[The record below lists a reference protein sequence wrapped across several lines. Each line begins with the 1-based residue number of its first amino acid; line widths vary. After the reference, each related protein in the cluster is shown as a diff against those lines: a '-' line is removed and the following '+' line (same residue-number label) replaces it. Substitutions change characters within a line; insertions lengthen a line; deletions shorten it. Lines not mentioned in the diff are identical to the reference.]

1 MTAAPT
7 ELAFGDITRQ
17 GLPFY
22 GGSITYSMHFEMDQE
37 KDILVKV
44 PHFTAPVL
52 EVWIDGKSAGLIAFA
67 PHTLSLGRVA
77 AGRHSLEICACGN
90 RFNSFGTLHNCNEEF
105 KWYGPDSYRTVGDE
119 WSEAWCLRPFG
130 ILSRVEIWE
139 GDREHGDK

>member
-22 GGSITYSMHFEMDQE
+22 GGSITYSMHFEMDRE

-52 EVWIDGKSAGLIAFA
+52 EVWIDGKRAGLIAFA
-67 PHTLSLGRVA
+67 PHTLSLGRA
-77 AGRHSLEICACGN
+77 PNWARTSDIMI
-90 RFNSFGTLHNCNEEF
+90 NSHAL
-105 KWYGPDSYRTVGDE
+105 W
-119 WSEAWCLRPFG
+119 
-130 ILSRVEIWE
+130 RV
-139 GDREHGDK
+139 